1 MPRQH
6 PYACTDS
13 RRLRRA
19 LPRCRAAP
27 QPLVPRRR
35 SGRSCSR
42 RQQHPDALLLATSR
56 KKTNDMRVSATACT
70 RAHHLARPKRRR
82 AVFVGPPLLAG
93 EEGKNDGA
101 QDGAALARDGA
112 ASMVA
117 RHGARR
123 WGRGAMAAQRRVAM
137 ALAQSPHTERLSWGG
152 PSLVA
157 AADTR
162 SWSGAARELE
172 ERERR
177 PPWWDA
183 STSAEGVERR
193 AGLGAD
199 GRWAAWQSAGELW
212 PIQVRDDDAAP
223 THESGRPL

>member
-1 MPRQH
+1 
-6 PYACTDS
+6 
-13 RRLRRA
+13 
-19 LPRCRAAP
+19 
-27 QPLVPRRR
+27 
-35 SGRSCSR
+35 
-42 RQQHPDALLLATSR
+42 
-56 KKTNDMRVSATACT
+56 MRVSATACT

-82 AVFVGPPLLAG
+82 AVSVGPPLLAG

-123 WGRGAMAAQRRVAM
+123 WGRGAVAAMAAQRRVAM
-137 ALAQSPHTERLSWGG
+137 ALAQSPHTERPSWHGA
-152 PSLVA
+152 SLVA

-193 AGLGAD
+193 AGLGA
-199 GRWAAWQSAGELW
+199 GG
-212 PIQVRDDDAAP
+212 
-223 THESGRPL
+223 